1 MNVVLVALLDD
12 ASLNCLLEEVS
23 DLSLIHYEPKVK

>member
-1 MNVVLVALLDD
+1 MNVVLVALLHD

-23 DLSLIHYEPKVK
+23 DLNLIHYEPRVK

>member
-12 ASLNCLLEEVS
+12 ASLNYLLEEVS
-23 DLSLIHYEPKVK
+23 DLSLIHYEPRVK